1 MTRCIRWPWSFLWM
15 TGLLLCAALGVAVQA
30 QTSGAG
36 RVWTRFRG
44 SNADDKGQAAAV
56 DSQSNVYV
64 CGYTAGVLD
73 GETNKGQ
80 ALIKWNAAGEWI
92 WTRTLGGSGA
102 EAHGVAVD
110 TQDNVY
116 VCGTAIQN
124 FDGQAFRGT
133 EDPFIRKWDQNGNW
147 QWTRLWG
154 TNEEE
159 EARGLAVFGTNIY
172 VGGYTLVPF
181 DGQPTIGRCDVF
193 VSLWHAD
200 GTKLWTQI
208 LGTPS
213 NDYPM
218 IMQGHAGDAFTIAG
232 DTEGAWAGQTNQ
244 GCQDVFVM
252 VFDKEGTLR
261 WVRTFGGTNSEYA
274 SGVTLGVSAVYVAGY
289 VLPGSSW
296 GGQTTT
302 GPHEDTFLEARAG
315 NGATNWTRFWGSTN
329 ADIPGKIAAAAD
341 GAVYIPGMASAPG
354 YDGQNAS
361 GGQDITI
368 SRYEPGY
375 RVRIT
380 NVNLTAGASVL
391 QWRGAYDWQYSLME
405 CADLADGSWNT
416 VAGQSNLP
424 GQEFMCATGWGPA
437 VHFWRPR
444 ASH

>member
-1 MTRCIRWPWSFLWM
+1 M
-15 TGLLLCAALGVAVQA
+15 
-30 QTSGAG
+30 
-36 RVWTRFRG
+36 
-44 SNADDKGQAAAV
+44 
-56 DSQSNVYV
+56 
-64 CGYTAGVLD
+64 
-73 GETNKGQ
+73 
-80 ALIKWNAAGEWI
+80 
-92 WTRTLGGSGA
+92 
-102 EAHGVAVD
+102 
-110 TQDNVY
+110 
-116 VCGTAIQN
+116 
-124 FDGQAFRGT
+124 
-133 EDPFIRKWDQNGNW
+133 
-147 QWTRLWG
+147 
-154 TNEEE
+154 
-159 EARGLAVFGTNIY
+159 FGTNIY